1 MKVLHSNLLTKIQK
15 TCISIFDRSADD
27 IIVLILLNQ
36 SIKSI
41 LLLWAV
47 ILFDFKGFP
56 NQGFNLQKS
65 QVEISKEGRKSKALC
80 FCPYFILSGLKKSG
94 NLKQFEKF

>member
-15 TCISIFDRSADD
+15 TCISIFDRSSDD

-36 SIKSI
+36 STKSI

-47 ILFDFKGFP
+47 ILFDLKGFP

-65 QVEISKEGRKSKALC
+65 QVEIYKEGRKSKLLC
-80 FCPYFILSGLKKSG
+80 FCEYCILSGLKKSG
-94 NLKQFEKF
+94 DLKQFEKF